1 MIQWLRLHSESLRP
15 KVPTLIRELDPTCR
29 NQDKQIF
36 KLIGRA
42 GSHSEIFA
50 YFNSPTPPTFMAL
63 TEAVNDTL

>member
-1 MIQWLRLHSESLRP
+1 MIQWLRLHSQRLGP
-15 KVPTLIRELDPTCR
+15 GVPTLIRGLDPTCR

-36 KLIGRA
+36 KLTGRA

-50 YFNSPTPPTFMAL
+50 YFNLPTPPTYMEL